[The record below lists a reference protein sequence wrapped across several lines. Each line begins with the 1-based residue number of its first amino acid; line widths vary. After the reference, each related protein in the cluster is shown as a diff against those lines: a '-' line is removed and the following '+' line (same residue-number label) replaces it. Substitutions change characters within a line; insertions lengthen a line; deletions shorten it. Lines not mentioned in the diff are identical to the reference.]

1 MDTNPSKDCLSSEN
15 NKKTT
20 LKKNWNYTNYESAQV
35 TNNKDRSL
43 LTNRV
48 VRYGFLF
55 LFLMSLSTILI
66 SLLPLDKKGGNDSVE
81 TAKWVFSSIVPLI
94 ASWVGAVMAFY
105 FGRDNYDAATQN
117 VLALNRETLDDL
129 SVENIMIITKTIVS
143 LKVDEGEESHKG
155 LNDILVL
162 YKQIDKDRVP
172 VFHKSNRPRF
182 IIHRSTISD
191 FLQKNATNKEI
202 NLEALV
208 NAEGN
213 KNKFRYNTEKGFVT
227 VSRNTSLSVA
237 MKKMEQLNGCQDV
250 FVTENGGENG
260 VVLGWLTNSLINRF
274 LTVT

>member
-1 MDTNPSKDCLSSEN
+1 MA
-15 NKKTT
+15 T
-20 LKKNWNYTNYESAQV
+20 LKKKNWHSANYESAQV

-66 SLLPLDKKGGNDSVE
+66 SLLPLDNEDGNDSVE

-143 LKVDEGEESHKG
+143 LKVDTGEEEQKE

-172 VFHKSNRPRF
+172 VFYKNNKPRF

-191 FLQKNATNKEI
+191 FLQKNTNAKKL
-202 NLEALV
+202 NLDTLL

-213 KNKFRYNTEKGFVT
+213 KNMFRHNTEKGFVT
-227 VSRNTSLSVA
+227 VSRNTTLSVA
-237 MKKMEQLNGCQDV
+237 MKKMEQLNGCQDI
-250 FVTENGGENG
+250 FVTENGEENG

-274 LTVT
+274 LTVS